1 MQKITLLGVLA
12 MLCLYSQ
19 AQWGRQNLDFREIK
33 KPFYT
38 GSWIKQDVSLG
49 KVINYKDSSVTLND
63 FKDKIII
70 LAFWFTQCTD
80 CIAQFP
86 KEDSL
91 QKEFADDIQFV
102 MVTFN
107 PADKVKKFLDLY
119 KKRTGVNIKAPVIVE
134 DTLLSK
140 AFRHLYDPHYAWI
153 FPDGYIIGQTNENF
167 ITAGNISAL
176 IKEWR
181 LRKAFFK
188 HLEKEKNENAGSSR
202 VKPIIHNKKT
212 VL

>member
-1 MQKITLLGVLA
+1 MKYTTLLCVLT

-19 AQWGRQNLDFREIK
+19 AQWGEQNLDFREMK
-33 KPFYT
+33 EPFYID
-38 GSWIKQDVSLG
+38 SWIKQDVPLG
-49 KVINYKDSSVTLND
+49 KVINYKDSSITLND
-63 FKDKIII
+63 FNDKIII

-91 QKEFADDIQFV
+91 QKEFADDIQFI

-119 KKRTGVNIKAPVIVE
+119 KARTGLVVKSPVIVE

-140 AFRHLYDPHYAWI
+140 AFRHLYNPHYAWI
-153 FPDGYIIGQTNENF
+153 FPDGYIVGQTNENF

-176 IKEWR
+176 VKEWQV
-181 LRKAFFK
+181 RKAFFK
-188 HLEKEKNENAGSSR
+188 HLGEEK
-202 VKPIIHNKKT
+202 KKASAT
-212 VL
+212 GR